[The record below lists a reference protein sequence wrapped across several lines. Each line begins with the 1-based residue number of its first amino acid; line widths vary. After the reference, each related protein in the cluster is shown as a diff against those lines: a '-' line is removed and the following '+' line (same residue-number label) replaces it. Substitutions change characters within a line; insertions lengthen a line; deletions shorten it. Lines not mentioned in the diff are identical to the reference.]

1 MFKLTDL
8 DSQVELRKQERQL
21 RRQERERKRAED
33 LKRLEQAVQEES
45 SKGASVALTSMPQPS
60 KNMSS
65 DRLQKLEK
73 VRKWIINTE

>member
-1 MFKLTDL
+1 LTDL

-33 LKRLEQAVQEES
+33 LKRLEKAAQDES
-45 SKGASVALTSMPQPS
+45 SKGASAAHTSMPQPS

-73 VRKWIINTE
+73 VKK